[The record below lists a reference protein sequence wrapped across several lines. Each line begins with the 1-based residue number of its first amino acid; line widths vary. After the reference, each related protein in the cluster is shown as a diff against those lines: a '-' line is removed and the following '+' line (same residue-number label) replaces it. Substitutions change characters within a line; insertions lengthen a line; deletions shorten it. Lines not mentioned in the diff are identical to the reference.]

1 MPPLPVWFRRDGNRI
16 LSVSWADETLGL
28 RARHARTHPFH
39 HGDGDG
45 PGGGRRDSRAAGPAV
60 RAQPNPQSPPVPANP
75 AQQQQAR
82 RFVATFRN
90 DVVSGCLTQP
100 PQLRNP
106 RGYCTCYADAF
117 VNRFTAD
124 DLLSIERAAQVQGVD
139 NVIALMMAPEIRAC
153 RLAN

>member
-1 MPPLPVWFRRDGNRI
+1 MRGRI
-16 LSVSWADETLGL
+16 RSTMVMVTALVAGAAIPALL
-28 RARHARTHPFH
+28 AR
-39 HGDGDG
+39 
-45 PGGGRRDSRAAGPAV
+45 AV

-124 DLLSIERAAQVQGVD
+124 DLLSIERAAQVQGVA